1 MEIQINKE
9 CHRGPQML
17 AKLLSPNM
25 IRPLL
30 KVVVLLIAFSWAPEA
45 KADLMAGAPG
55 PIYSDGSGG
64 PGTDPPFSISFTIGP
79 ESGTIILNTNDLG
92 GGEFNATTGTLTVT
106 GGSFLGS
113 YSLIAG
119 GPAPINTSFTQ
130 GPFDYDNDLFTSQ
143 NPSLDGFGLLFQT
156 PTGEINIFGITG
168 GYEFS
173 EFTGSDTTNCSGGCS
188 YTSYTASPGRFNIT
202 PEPTSVILMSTMLL
216 AVAFVMRKRIARA

>member
-1 MEIQINKE
+1 
-9 CHRGPQML
+9 ML
-17 AKLLSPNM
+17 AKLSPNM

-30 KVVVLLIAFSWAPEA
+30 GVVVLLIAFSWAPEA

-55 PIYSDGSGG
+55 LTYSDGSGG

-92 GGEFNATTGTLTVT
+92 GGEFNATSGTLTVT

-113 YSLIAG
+113 YSLIGG
-119 GPAPINTSFTQ
+119 GPAPVNTTFTQ

-143 NPSLDGFGLLFQT
+143 NPSLDGYGLLFQT
-156 PTGEINIFGITG
+156 PTGEINIFGITA
-168 GYEFS
+168 GYEFYV
-173 EFTGSDTTNCSGGCS
+173 FTGSDTTNCSGGCN
-188 YTSYTASPGRFNIT
+188 YTAGYSSSPGRFNIT